1 LGLLTINNNASLLQE
16 IQVAN
21 CFALLVGARRWQR
34 ASEKILP
41 CRGKRIQALV
51 FNVQVAQALNVGF
64 SLSFVISRGNSECP
78 KRGDTF
84 LD

>member
-1 LGLLTINNNASLLQE
+1 LPIVSRHWSGH
-16 IQVAN
+16 VA
-21 CFALLVGARRWQR
+21 GQW
-34 ASEKILP
+34 ASEKLLP
-41 CRGKRIQALV
+41 GRGKRTQALV

-64 SLSFVISRGNSECP
+64 PLSFVVSRGNSEGP

>member
-1 LGLLTINNNASLLQE
+1 LPIVSRHWSE
-16 IQVAN
+16 HVA
-21 CFALLVGARRWQR
+21 GSGP
-34 ASEKILP
+34 SEKILP
-41 CRGKRIQALV
+41 GRGKRTQAFV

-64 SLSFVISRGNSECP
+64 PLSFVISQGNSEHP

>member
-1 LGLLTINNNASLLQE
+1 L
-16 IQVAN
+16 VAA
-21 CFALLVGARRWQR
+21 CRRQW

-41 CRGKRIQALV
+41 GRGKRTQALV

-64 SLSFVISRGNSECP
+64 PLSFVISRGNSERP